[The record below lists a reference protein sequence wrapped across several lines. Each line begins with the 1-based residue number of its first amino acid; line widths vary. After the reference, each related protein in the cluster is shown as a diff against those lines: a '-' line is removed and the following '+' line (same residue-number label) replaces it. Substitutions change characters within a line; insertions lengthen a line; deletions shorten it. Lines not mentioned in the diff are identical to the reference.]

1 MLAEGF
7 PNMLMVLG
15 PHSEPGNISRSAS
28 RRASRSLILPRHD

>member
-15 PHSEPGNISRSAS
+15 PHSERGNISRSAS
-28 RRASRSLILPRHD
+28 RHASRSLILPRHD